1 MTFAPCTARTHN
13 YRSKGQTD
21 KLFISKEEPPDIAPY
36 LLSDST
42 VGRWIPPSGVLYNMN
57 APKLRHQH
65 HVQCSH
71 GAHWANSPR
80 FFPSLALATLL
91 VWSCGEVSFFS
102 SEVMEIQSS
111 ASQNILKP
119 EWFYCPRIKD
129 VSQEPQLHQQ
139 DERSHAY
146 LDTSSS
152 VPSIQFTLNSF
163 CIPHTALLYLLED
176 N

>member
-1 MTFAPCTARTHN
+1 
-13 YRSKGQTD
+13 
-21 KLFISKEEPPDIAPY
+21 
-36 LLSDST
+36 
-42 VGRWIPPSGVLYNMN
+42 
-57 APKLRHQH
+57 
-65 HVQCSH
+65 
-71 GAHWANSPR
+71 
-80 FFPSLALATLL
+80 
-91 VWSCGEVSFFS
+91 
-102 SEVMEIQSS
+102 MEIQSS

-119 EWFYCPRIKD
+119 EWFYWYHAWKATCKMPDAENPIQNNPRIKD

-152 VPSIQFTLNSF
+152 VPSIHFTLNSF